1 MRGIIF
7 CKDLD
12 KGNAELL
19 NVMERYKLM
28 QISTQVKIE
37 KDYHLIS
44 SRRRGLYREFSSGY

>member
-28 QISTQVKIE
+28 QISTQVKMMKHGYTLE
-37 KDYHLIS
+37 CANGDY
-44 SRRRGLYREFSSGY
+44 